1 MENTYNWREKQIFFF
16 PDRETKLVWK
26 MSASFDNDKRIS
38 FALQLI
44 SKLLITILR
53 SEIDADTLAL
63 SYDFFQLRNMSMS
76 QLILRVPL

>member
-1 MENTYNWREKQIFFF
+1 
-16 PDRETKLVWK
+16 

-63 SYDFFQLRNMSMS
+63 SYDFFQLGNMSMS

>member
-1 MENTYNWREKQIFFF
+1 
-16 PDRETKLVWK
+16 

-53 SEIDADTLAL
+53 SEIDANTLAL

>member
-1 MENTYNWREKQIFFF
+1 
-16 PDRETKLVWK
+16 

>member
-1 MENTYNWREKQIFFF
+1 
-16 PDRETKLVWK
+16 

-44 SKLLITILR
+44 SKLLITILW